1 MDLEFGCYLVA
12 ALLLW
17 WWVYKPHRGG
27 IKKAGLTCLGLGFL
41 LFLLEVFLS
50 LLNRGGTLSVF
61 QILASTAVGL
71 FYLVL
76 LRFKRWNAVK
86 IAPLVASVAFLFSLL
101 GLKIGSFKWSS
112 TFVLLHVVVSV
123 FSFTLLVLSAL
134 FSLLR
139 SIAESRLKR
148 GRLELPLSLPVELWS
163 RLERSFFFFG
173 FIFLTLELIFNF
185 IWLKVKM
192 GALLLWDSRIVA
204 TLLLWV
210 YYWVLFHLDR
220 WGVSFVKR
228 HFAVFNI
235 LGALL
240 LVIVLIF
247 TRHRV

>member
-1 MDLEFGCYLVA
+1 MDLEFGCYLIA

-27 IKKAGLTCLGLGFL
+27 LKRAGLTCLGLGFL
-41 LFLLEVFLS
+41 IFLLEVFLT
-50 LLNRGGTLSVF
+50 LLSRGGTLSVF

-76 LRFKRWNAVK
+76 LRFRRWDAVK

-101 GLKIGSFKWSS
+101 GLKVGSFGWNN
-112 TFVLLHVVVSV
+112 TFVFLHVVVSV
-123 FSFTLLVLSAL
+123 FAFTLLVLSAL

-139 SIAESRLKR
+139 YVAERKLKR
-148 GRLELPLSLPVELWS
+148 GQLELPLSLPVELWA

-185 IWLKVKM
+185 IWLKVKV
-192 GALLLWDSRIVA
+192 GVLLWDSRIVA
-204 TLLLWV
+204 TLLLWF
-210 YYWVLFHLDR
+210 YYWLLFHLDR
-220 WGVSFVKR
+220 WGISFVKR
-228 HFAVFNI
+228 HFAVLNT

-240 LVIVLIF
+240 LVVVLVF